1 MPYGRYKTM
10 SISEDNLNRL
20 NRFWEKNEEALSSN
34 GVNSLNDLV
43 GYFLNQA
50 EHKKIEKRLE
60 HINVYEDHITI
71 RDNQLKQE
79 INVYVRDKVLWCEY
93 DQSEN
98 CIHVGY
104 AWAIP
109 KVVNALKPT
118 F

>member
-1 MPYGRYKTM
+1 MPYRTVT
-10 SISEDNLNRL
+10 LNIEIINQL
-20 NRFWEKNEEALSSN
+20 NRFWELNEEALSQE
-34 GVNSLNDLV
+34 GVNSFSDLV
-43 GYFLNQA
+43 GYLINQM
-50 EHKKIEKRLE
+50 ENKKIEKRLE
-60 HINVYEDHITI
+60 HINVFEDHITI

-109 KVVNALKPT
+109 KVVKALKP
-118 F
+118 